1 MEQQQKERAVLNKE
15 TLEHRQKVA
24 EVTRK
29 LQEIDTA
36 KSGETKKRLKA
47 ELEELK
53 KQEEDYKKKEE
64 TLAKKERVSF
74 SILVVSPGCI
84 KHMDIVHTVY
94 SYTLYIVL
102 MWPQAPAQ
110 AMPFCM
116 GGEMVFYEENYCD

>member
-74 SILVVSPGCI
+74 FHLGGLSWMHEAHIHC
-84 KHMDIVHTVY
+84 TY
-94 SYTLYIVL
+94 SV
-102 MWPQAPAQ
+102 
-110 AMPFCM
+110 
-116 GGEMVFYEENYCD
+116 

>member
-1 MEQQQKERAVLNKE
+1 MEQQQKERSVLNKE

-74 SILVVSPGCI
+74 STLVVSPGCI
-84 KHMDIVHTVY
+84 KHIYIVHTVY

-102 MWPQAPAQ
+102 MWPQAPPKPCPSAW
-110 AMPFCM
+110 
-116 GGEMVFYEENYCD
+116 GEMVFYEENYCD